1 MDRSTSR
8 FVIFTRPFL
17 LPDLDVVQPPG
28 RYRVETVEELLQ
40 PLSFEAWRRVSTIM
54 ILPARAG
61 GAPVDQVVEVDPA
74 VLAAA
79 LALDAASEAVP
90 GAFSF
95 LTEPDGGQI
104 GAAHFPVKSCSEM
117 F

>member
-8 FVIFTRPFL
+8 FVTFTKPFL
-17 LPDLDVVQPPG
+17 LPDLDPAQPPG
-28 RYRVETVEELLQ
+28 RYRVDTVEELLQ

-54 ILPARAG
+54 FLPARAG
-61 GAPVDQVVEVDPA
+61 GAPVDQVVEVDPT

-79 LALDAASEAVP
+79 LALDGAREAVP
-90 GAFSF
+90 GACSF
-95 LTEPDGGQI
+95 PTEPDRGRVGG
-104 GAAHFPVKSCSEM
+104 AHFPVKSCGKM

>member
-40 PLSFEAWRRVSTIM
+40 PLSFEA
-54 ILPARAG
+54 
-61 GAPVDQVVEVDPA
+61 
-74 VLAAA
+74 
-79 LALDAASEAVP
+79 
-90 GAFSF
+90 
-95 LTEPDGGQI
+95 
-104 GAAHFPVKSCSEM
+104 GAACRRS
-117 F
+117 